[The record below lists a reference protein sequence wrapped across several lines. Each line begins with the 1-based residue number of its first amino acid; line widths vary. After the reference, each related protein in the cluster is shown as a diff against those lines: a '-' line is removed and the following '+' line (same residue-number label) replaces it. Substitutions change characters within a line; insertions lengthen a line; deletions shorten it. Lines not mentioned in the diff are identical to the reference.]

1 MNDINQ
7 RNRTDFRVRVN
18 NRKFITL
25 DCGKNSAT
33 YFDGETVFT
42 ITHQEL
48 LELPTKYPGYAFVGE
63 DAHFG
68 VPRTND
74 SLAQPF
80 KAPELQRWYKLCREN
95 DVILRLFPQKSTPRA
110 KLYSKLEKS
119 DLDDPKSIYKLV
131 LDFQEIK
138 LKTPKSCFESTEVQK
153 EGHRMKS
160 KLNKVLNYA
169 RYGDYSD
176 QNAIWLKNN
185 IEKLILSLSEDA
197 KKCFNLDEA
206 TCRYKVNNK
215 KKGFKVGDL
224 KMNEISIPQLYSILA
239 SMQGEIDEDS
249 LNILPNKVVRNSTG
263 DLPSWTF
270 AKKHLFCFSPF
281 HQKGG
286 VARSNLYYHGKKNWV
301 IKQVKNKYE
310 VNLRKKNRGEFS
322 SEQDVV
328 FRHYR
333 KIYTSAIKEVFN
345 VLRGLIQTKH

>member
-1 MNDINQ
+1 MNSLHSSRRSN
-7 RNRTDFRVRVN
+7 FRVRVN
-18 NRKFITL
+18 NYKFITL

-33 YFDGETVFT
+33 YFDGEKVF
-42 ITHQEL
+42 IISHQEL
-48 LELPTKYPGYAFVGE
+48 LELPIKYPGYAFVGE

-68 VPRTND
+68 VPRTNK

-80 KAPELQRWYKLCREN
+80 TAPQLQSFYELCREN

-138 LKTPKSCFESTEVQK
+138 LKIPKMFFESTAVQR
-153 EGHRMKS
+153 EGYRMKS

-176 QNAIWLKNN
+176 KNADWLEDNM
-185 IEKLILSLSEDA
+185 EELISRLSEDA
-197 KKCFNLDEA
+197 KKCFNLDES
-206 TCRYKVNNK
+206 TCRYKVSSE
-215 KKGFKVGDL
+215 KKGFKAGDL
-224 KMNEISIPQLYSILA
+224 NFKKISKPQLYSILA
-239 SMQGEIDEDS
+239 SIQGSIDEES
-249 LNILPNKVVRNSTG
+249 LDILPTKIIRNSTG

-286 VARSNLYYHGKKNWV
+286 VARSNLYYHGKRNWI
-301 IKQVKNKYE
+301 IKQVKEKYDE
-310 VNLRKKNRGEFS
+310 NLKSKNRGQFS
-322 SEQDVV
+322 SEQDIV

-333 KIYTSAIKEVFN
+333 KIYTRSIKEVFN
-345 VLRGLIQTKH
+345 VLRDMVSKR

>member
-1 MNDINQ
+1 MRSLHSIIKS
-7 RNRTDFRVRVN
+7 DFRVRVT

-42 ITHQEL
+42 ISHQEL
-48 LELPTKYPGYAFVGE
+48 LELPIKYPGYAFVGE

-68 VPRTND
+68 VPRTNK

-80 KAPELQRWYKLCREN
+80 TAPELQGLYELCREN

-131 LDFQEIK
+131 LDFEEIK
-138 LKTPKSCFESTEVQK
+138 LKTPKTFFESTKTQR
-153 EGHRMKS
+153 EGYRMKD

-176 QNAIWLKNN
+176 KNAIWLKNN
-185 IEKLILSLSEDA
+185 IEKLIPLLSEDA

-206 TCRYKVNNK
+206 TCRYKVSNK
-215 KKGFKVGDL
+215 KKGFKAGDL
-224 KMNEISIPQLYSILA
+224 RINQISIPQLYSILA
-239 SMQGEIDEDS
+239 SMQGEIDEES
-249 LNILPNKVVRNSTG
+249 LDILPNKVVRNSTG

-286 VARSNLYYHGKKNWV
+286 VARSNLYHHGKKNWI

-322 SEQDVV
+322 SEQDII

-333 KIYTSAIKEVFN
+333 KTYTSAIKEVFKAM
-345 VLRGLIQTKH
+345 RDMISKS

>member
-1 MNDINQ
+1 MSILNSSNK
-7 RNRTDFRVRVN
+7 TDFRVRVT

-42 ITHQEL
+42 ISHQEL
-48 LELPTKYPGYAFVGE
+48 LELPIKYPGYAFVGE

-68 VPRTND
+68 VPRTNK

-80 KAPELQRWYKLCREN
+80 TAPELQGLYELCREN

-110 KLYSKLEKS
+110 KLYSKLKKS

-131 LDFQEIK
+131 LDFEEIK
-138 LKTPKSCFESTEVQK
+138 LKIPKTFFESTQAQK
-153 EGHRMKS
+153 EGYRMKN

-176 QNAIWLKNN
+176 KNAIWLKNN
-185 IEKLILSLSEDA
+185 IEKLIPLLSEDA
-197 KKCFNLDEA
+197 RKCFNLDEA
-206 TCRYKVNNK
+206 TCRYKVSSK
-215 KKGFKVGDL
+215 KKGFKAGDL
-224 KMNEISIPQLYSILA
+224 RINQISIPQLYSILA
-239 SMQGEIDEDS
+239 SMQGEIDEES
-249 LNILPNKVVRNSTG
+249 LDILPNKVIRNSTG

-286 VARSNLYYHGKKNWV
+286 VARSNLYYHGKRNWI
-301 IKQVKNKYE
+301 IKQVKEKYDK
-310 VNLRKKNRGEFS
+310 NLRSKNRGEFS
-322 SEQDVV
+322 LEQDVI

-333 KIYTSAIKEVFN
+333 KTYTSAIKEVFN
-345 VLRGLIQTKH
+345 AMRDMISKS